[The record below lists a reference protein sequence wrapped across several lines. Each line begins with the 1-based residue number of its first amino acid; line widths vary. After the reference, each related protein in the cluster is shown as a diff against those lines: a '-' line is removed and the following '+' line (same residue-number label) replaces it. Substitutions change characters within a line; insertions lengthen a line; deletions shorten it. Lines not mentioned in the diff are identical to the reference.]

1 MLIKNFCQPNTFLN
15 LRQFLRHAQECSLAA
30 ICNST
35 PITTKGGAALKSCAM
50 VRRSPGAPT
59 GQSGRIDRGLG

>member
-30 ICNST
+30 TCNSVT
-35 PITTKGGAALKSCAM
+35 ITTKGRAALKSCAV
-50 VRRSPGAPT
+50 VRRSSSAPT